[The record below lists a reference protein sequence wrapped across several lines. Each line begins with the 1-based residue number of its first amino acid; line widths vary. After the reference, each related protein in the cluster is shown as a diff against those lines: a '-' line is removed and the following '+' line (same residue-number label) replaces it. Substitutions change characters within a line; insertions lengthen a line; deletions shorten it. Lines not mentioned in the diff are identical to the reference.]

1 MTVMDQVIAR
11 PRDMDFV
18 HTGPGTLAGRYLRT
32 FWQPV
37 FRAQDLRPG
46 RAFPL
51 RIMNEDFTI
60 YRGQSGTPHVVG
72 PRCAHRRT
80 QLSVGWVEEDCI
92 RCLYHGWKYDG
103 SGQCVE
109 QPAES
114 QSFARDVRIASY
126 PTLEYL
132 DLIFAYLGEGEAPE
146 LPRYPE
152 LEAEGVLEVETFV
165 RACNYFS
172 DLDNACDPY
181 HVAFVHQGS
190 RININAAI
198 DPRDIV
204 PEESEFGITI
214 KLRRTTEGGG
224 VRINLFGMPN
234 LQLLRLPSLDPH
246 ETMWREFIS
255 WRVPVDDEH
264 YVSFNLNLI
273 HISGDAALQFRRKRA
288 EVLAQAPASTME
300 LAQLVLSGKA
310 TLDELRSKVPDVVR
324 LQDDVVLTAQGPI
337 PDRENEY
344 LGRSDVAL
352 VMLRKIWRRE
362 LHALA
367 TGKPLKRWMK
377 PTDLAAT
384 NGLAKL

>member
-1 MTVMDQVIAR
+1 MALMDQVIAR

-18 HTGPGTLAGRYLRT
+18 HTGPGTLAGRYLRM

-37 FRAQDLRPG
+37 FRAQDLPPG

-114 QSFARDVRIASY
+114 QSFTKDARIASY

-198 DPRDIV
+198 DPRNIV

-214 KLRRTTEGGG
+214 KLRRTTEGGD
-224 VRINLFGMPN
+224 VRLNLFGMPN
-234 LQLLRLPSLDPH
+234 LQLLRLPSLDPK

-273 HISGDAALQFRRKRA
+273 HITGHDALQFRRKRA
-288 EVLAQAPASTME
+288 EVLAKAPASTME

-324 LQDDVVLTAQGPI
+324 LQDDVVLTAQGAI

-352 VMLRKIWRRE
+352 VLLRKIWRRE
-362 LHALA
+362 LQALA

-377 PTDLAAT
+377 PTDLVAT

>member
-181 HVAFVHQGS
+181 HVAFVHQRS

-214 KLRRTTEGGG
+214 KLRRTAEGGG

-324 LQDDVVLTAQGPI
+324 LQDDVVLTAQGAI

-344 LGRSDVAL
+344 LERSDVAL

-362 LHALA
+362 LQALA
-367 TGKPLKRWMK
+367 SGKPLKRWMK
-377 PTDLAAT
+377 PTDLVAT

>member
-1 MTVMDQVIAR
+1 MTVMEQFNAR

-18 HTGPGTLAGRYLRT
+18 HTGAGTLAGRYLRR

-37 FRAQDLRPG
+37 FRAQDLPPG

-51 RIMNEDFTI
+51 RIMGEEFTL
-60 YRGQSGTPHVVG
+60 YRGQSGTAHVVG

-80 QLSVGWVEEDCI
+80 QLSVGWVEDDCI
-92 RCLYHGWKYDG
+92 RCFYHGWKYDG

-109 QPAES
+109 QPAERK
-114 QSFARDVRIASY
+114 SFAAEVRIPSY
-126 PTLEYL
+126 PTVEYL
-132 DLIFAYLGEGEAPE
+132 DLIFAYLGDGEPPE

-152 LEAEGVLEVETFV
+152 LEAEGVLEAETFV
-165 RACNYFS
+165 RACNYFN

-190 RININAAI
+190 RINVNAAI
-198 DPRDIV
+198 DPANIV

-214 KLRRTTEGGG
+214 KLRRTIEGGG
-224 VRINLFGMPN
+224 VRLNLFGMPN
-234 LQLLRLPSLDPH
+234 VQLLRLPSLDPD

-255 WRVPVDDEH
+255 WRVPADDDH
-264 YVSFNLNLI
+264 YVSFNLNLV
-273 HISGDAALQFRRKRA
+273 HITGDAAVRFRRKRA
-288 EVLAQAPASTME
+288 EALAKAPRSTME

-310 TLDELRSKVPDVVR
+310 TIDDLRGKVPDVVR
-324 LQDDVVLTAQGPI
+324 LQDDVVLTAQGAI

-344 LGRSDVAL
+344 LGRSDVAIVL
-352 VMLRKIWRRE
+352 LRKIWRRE
-362 LHALA
+362 LQALA
-367 TGKPLKRWMK
+367 AGKPLKPWKK
-377 PTDLAAT
+377 PPDLVAT